1 MAREMKDSGVEW
13 IGQIPKDWEIKRLK
27 NILLERKENNNPI
40 KTKNILSL
48 TNDRGVIP
56 YSEKGKGGNKA
67 KEDLTGYRLAYPNDI
82 VLNSMNVIAGSVGL
96 SKYYGCVSPVYYML
110 YSNEKN
116 IKYYSY
122 IFKTTVFQRSLFGL
136 GNGIMVK
143 ESENGKLNTIRMR
156 IPMEK
161 LNSVLLPIPT
171 LEEQEKIANYLDKKI
186 SDIDL
191 IIEKTKATIEDYKKY
206 KQSIITE
213 VVTKGLNPNVE
224 MKDSGIEWIG
234 EIPKHWEIKKL
245 RFLGTCQNGISKSA
259 EYFGKGFPFVSYGDV
274 YKNYEL
280 PLPTNLVES
289 TEKDRELY
297 SVKYG
302 DVFFT
307 RTSETIEEI
316 GFTSTCLKSIENA
329 VFAGFIIRFRPF
341 TLNELYPNFSKYYF
355 RSNIHRKYFVKEMN
369 LVTRASL
376 SQELLKK
383 LPVILPSLE
392 EQQQIV
398 DYLDKKVAEIDNLIA
413 KKESLISEMEE
424 YKKSLIYE
432 CVTGKRNCNV

>member
-13 IGQIPKDWEIKRLK
+13 IGEIPREWEVKRVK

-56 YSEKGKGGNKA
+56 YSEKGNTGNKS
-67 KEDLTGYRLAYPNDI
+67 KEDLTGYKIAYPNDI
-82 VLNSMNVIAGSVGL
+82 VLNSMNVVIGSVGL

-110 YSNEKN
+110 YSERNRIE
-116 IKYYSY
+116 YYNY
-122 IFKTTVFQRSLFGL
+122 IFQTKVFQTSLKGL
-136 GNGIMVK
+136 GNGI
-143 ESENGKLNTIRMR
+143 LDIRMR

-161 LNSVLLPIPT
+161 LNNVILPIPP
-171 LEEQEKIANYLDKKI
+171 LEEQEKIANYLDKKV

-213 VVTKGLNPNVE
+213 AVTKGINPNVE

-234 EIPKHWEIKKL
+234 EIPKHWRNKRL
-245 RFLGTCQNGISKSA
+245 RFLGSCQNGISKSA
-259 EYFGKGFPFVSYGDV
+259 EYFGKGFPFISYGDV
-274 YKNYEL
+274 YKNFIL
-280 PLPTNLVES
+280 PENPISLVES
-289 TEKDRELY
+289 SEKDREIY

-302 DVFFT
+302 DIFFT

-316 GFTSTCLKSIENA
+316 GFTSTCLKTIEDA
-329 VFAGFIIRFRPF
+329 VFAGFVIRFRPYN
-341 TLNELYPNFSKYYF
+341 LEELSPYFSKYYF
-355 RSNIHRKYFVKEMN
+355 RSSIHRKFFVKEMN

-383 LPVILPSLE
+383 LTILLPPLE
-392 EQQQIV
+392 EQNQIAK
-398 DYLDKKVAEIDNLIA
+398 YLDKKTSEIDTLITKKEALIA
-413 KKESLISEMEE
+413 ELEE

-432 CVTGKRNCNV
+432 CVTGKKEIK